1 MDNLQQ
7 LQNHVSAENSSKTI
21 ARNELAPHSP
31 WGPMTIIIASFLVV
45 VICLATVGNLV
56 VCRLVW
62 VCRRMQIPSLY
73 FVASMSFSDF
83 LTGLL
88 VLPLSLG
95 YHISY
100 QNTGRWTFGRFTCDL
115 YLFLNFILLLHDNE
129 TNLYWQ
135 KSSCQTNLEALKK
148 KQEAIQFSRFKD
160 ENPLEQWVVCSLPNL
175 YFGRVETLS
184 SWH

>member
-1 MDNLQQ
+1 MLSSHFFAGLIFTTDEIMDNLQQ

-31 WGPMTIIIASFLVV
+31 WGPMTIIIASFLVM

-100 QNTGRWTFGRFTCDL
+100 QNTGK
-115 YLFLNFILLLHDNE
+115 YL
-129 TNLYWQ
+129 T
-135 KSSCQTNLEALKK
+135 
-148 KQEAIQFSRFKD
+148 
-160 ENPLEQWVVCSLPNL
+160 
-175 YFGRVETLS
+175 
-184 SWH
+184 

>member
-7 LQNHVSAENSSKTI
+7 LQNHVTAENSSNTI

-31 WGPMTIIIASFLVV
+31 WGPMTIIIASFLVM

-62 VCRRMQIPSLY
+62 VCRRVQIPSLY

-88 VLPLSLG
+88 VLQLSLG

-100 QNTGRWTFGRFTCDL
+100 QNTGKYFT
-115 YLFLNFILLLHDNE
+115 
-129 TNLYWQ
+129 
-135 KSSCQTNLEALKK
+135 
-148 KQEAIQFSRFKD
+148 
-160 ENPLEQWVVCSLPNL
+160 
-175 YFGRVETLS
+175 
-184 SWH
+184 

>member
-7 LQNHVSAENSSKTI
+7 LQNHVTAENFSNTI

-31 WGPMTIIIASFLVV
+31 WGPMTIIIASFLVM

-62 VCRRMQIPSLY
+62 VCQRVQIPSLY

-88 VLPLSLG
+88 VLPLSFG

-115 YLFLNFILLLHDNE
+115 YLFLNFILCSASIY
-129 TNLYWQ
+129 NLCFFNSEIRKAWSEIFNCKCTVPFKREWQ
-135 KSSCQTNLEALKK
+135 SGIILIN
-148 KQEAIQFSRFKD
+148 
-160 ENPLEQWVVCSLPNL
+160 
-175 YFGRVETLS
+175 
-184 SWH
+184 

>member
-1 MDNLQQ
+1 MSSTPTKHSDNNIRQLILPQTFHWLTGVHAPRPSEIFFSSMFAFSFQILSSHFFAGLIFTTDEIMDNLQQ

-31 WGPMTIIIASFLVV
+31 WGPMTIIIASFLVM

-100 QNTGRWTFGRFTCDL
+100 QNTGKYFT
-115 YLFLNFILLLHDNE
+115 
-129 TNLYWQ
+129 
-135 KSSCQTNLEALKK
+135 
-148 KQEAIQFSRFKD
+148 
-160 ENPLEQWVVCSLPNL
+160 
-175 YFGRVETLS
+175 
-184 SWH
+184 